1 MKVTR
6 IGWVGKRMNTEIW
19 IDGDNNVDKTLNL
32 SQIFLH
38 RGIKQDWNDND
49 WPPRKVEIIVR
60 DAK

>member
-1 MKVTR
+1 MKVTK

-32 SQIFLH
+32 SQIFLY
-38 RGIKQDWNDND
+38 RGIKQDWNAND
-49 WPPRKVEIIVR
+49 WPPRKVEIIVK

>member
-1 MKVTR
+1 MKVTK

-38 RGIKQDWNDND
+38 RGIKQDWNAND
-49 WPPRKVEIIVR
+49 WPPRKVEIIVK